1 MRRPSVIQGLKNSQ
15 RIRVILDGV
24 GVYMTVGDTL
34 SAFATTKHQVA
45 VQNTL
50 RLMVVEGCGGIGH
63 TIKVYDGGMTA
74 ATVQI
79 QVDLM

>member
-1 MRRPSVIQGLKNSQ
+1 MRRPSVIPGLKNSQ

-24 GVYMTVGDTL
+24 GVYMTVGDTA
-34 SAFATTKHQVA
+34 SQFATTRHQVA

-50 RLMVVEGCGGIGH
+50 RLMVLEGCGGMGH
-63 TIKVYDGGMTA
+63 TIKVYDERCQA
-74 ATVQI
+74 ATVQV

>member
-1 MRRPSVIQGLKNSQ
+1 MRRPAVIPGLKNSQ

-24 GVYMTVGDTL
+24 GVYMTVGDT
-34 SAFATTKHQVA
+34 ANNFATTKHQVA

-50 RLMVVEGCGGIGH
+50 RLMVLERCGGMGH
-63 TIKVYDGGMTA
+63 TIKVYNDTLTP
-74 ATVQI
+74 ATVQV